1 MREIILKKDVLQ
13 MVQEERQKLKN
24 DDELSADEKQ
34 VCDEFLF
41 RIYHKVQIMGMNR
54 GK

>member
-13 MVQEERQKLKN
+13 MIQEERQELRNK
-24 DDELSADEKQ
+24 DELSAAEKQ

-41 RIYHKVQIMGMNR
+41 RIYHKVQMIGMDR
-54 GK
+54 K